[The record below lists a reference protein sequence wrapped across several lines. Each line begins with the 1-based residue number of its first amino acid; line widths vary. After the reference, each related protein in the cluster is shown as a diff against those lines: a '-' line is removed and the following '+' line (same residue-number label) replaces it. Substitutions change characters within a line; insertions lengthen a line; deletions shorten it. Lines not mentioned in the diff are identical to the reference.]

1 MLDVVRRWTND
12 HRFRASVHILRRITD
27 VVACNAFLSTVAE
40 TALRTLVPR
49 VEAEFAARYGGFGK
63 TALAVIAQ
71 GKLGGDEMSLR
82 SDLDLIM
89 VYEAPRSAE
98 HKSELQSL
106 NRPSYA

>member
-1 MLDVVRRWTND
+1 MHRLPGPEVLEQELADLLAASDHYEDMLDVVRRWTND

-63 TALAVIAQ
+63 PALAIIAM
-71 GKLGGDEMSLR
+71 GKLGGDEMS
-82 SDLDLIM
+82 
-89 VYEAPRSAE
+89 
-98 HKSELQSL
+98 
-106 NRPSYA
+106 